1 MIPYILT
8 DDSLTVVLK
17 GESFTMN
24 RANPAFRNAIE
35 ALESDNTEQLE
46 AMFDTPKAV
55 TQYVDGNIEVTSA
68 GEVKY
73 KGSEVHNHV
82 VGRILSFMSEGLPYK
97 PLVKFLEKLM
107 ENPSRRSTEE
117 LYGFLEHKQMPLTPD
132 GNFLAYKGIRED
144 YTDWYSG
151 KFSNKVGETLEMPR
165 NGVCD
170 DASYGCSSGFH
181 AGSLGYAEGYG
192 NGGHLMVVEINPKD
206 VVSVPNDCNCQKL
219 RTAKYKVVDHYKTKL
234 ADTYCDD
241 YYEGDSDDE
250 SDDESGESYD
260 DGYDAGYDAAIAKIK
275 KNL

>member
-35 ALESDNTEQLE
+35 ALESDNSEQLE

-170 DASYGCSSGFH
+170 DAIYGCSSGFH
-181 AGSLGYAEGYG
+181 AGSLEYAEGYG

-234 ADTYCDD
+234 ADNYCDD